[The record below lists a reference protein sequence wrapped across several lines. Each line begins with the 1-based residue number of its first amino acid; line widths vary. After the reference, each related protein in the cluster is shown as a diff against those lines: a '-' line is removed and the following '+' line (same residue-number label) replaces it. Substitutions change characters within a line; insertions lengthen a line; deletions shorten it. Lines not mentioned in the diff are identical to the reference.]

1 MGIGF
6 SPLEMPAFSFDME
19 KPRERAIERGIESL
33 SDAELIAILLIT
45 GTKGKYVVDAAE
57 EILKKFEGSFIKMK
71 NASLEELRDASCGIG
86 NAKALKIKAALE
98 IGQRMW
104 KESLKE
110 KKFFKSANDVYD
122 FCKDMTLMTVE
133 YVRVIV
139 VNSQLGAIAV
149 KDVTVGTA
157 NAALIHPREIFGI
170 AVRYPSSGVIVVHNH
185 PSGNPKPSKEDEEAT
200 YKIKEAGEILGIKLL
215 DHIVV
220 AADGFYSFSNSGK
233 L

>member
-1 MGIGF
+1 
-6 SPLEMPAFSFDME
+6 ME

-33 SDAELIAILLIT
+33 SDAELMAILLRT
-45 GTKGKYVVDAAE
+45 GTKGKYVVDVAE
-57 EILKKFEGSFIKMK
+57 EILKKFEGSFVKMK
-71 NASLEELRDASCGIG
+71 SASIEELRDVSCGIG
-86 NAKALKIKAALE
+86 NAKALTVKAALE
-98 IGQRMW
+98 IGHRMW

-110 KKFFKSANDVYD
+110 KKFLKSADDVYD

-157 NAALIHPREIFGI
+157 NASLIHPREIFGI
-170 AVRYPSSGVIVVHNH
+170 AVRYPSSGIIVVHNH
-185 PSGNPKPSKEDEEAT
+185 PSGNPNPSKEDEDAT
-200 YKIKEAGEILGIKLL
+200 YRIKEAGEILGIKLL
-215 DHIVV
+215 DHVV
-220 AADGFYSFSNSGK
+220 VGTDGFYSFSKSGK

>member
-1 MGIGF
+1 MDTGF
-6 SPLEMPAFSFDME
+6 SPLEMPAFLFDME

-33 SDAELIAILLIT
+33 SDAELIAILLRT
-45 GTKGKYVVDAAE
+45 GTKGKYVVDVAE
-57 EILKKFEGSFIKMK
+57 EILKKFEGSFVKMK
-71 NASLEELRDASCGIG
+71 SASLEELRDVSCGIG
-86 NAKALKIKAALE
+86 NAKALTIKSALE
-98 IGQRMW
+98 IGHRMW

-110 KKFFKSANDVYD
+110 KKFLRSADDVYD

-133 YVRVIV
+133 CVRVIV

-149 KDVTVGTA
+149 KDVTIGTA
-157 NAALIHPREIFGI
+157 NASLIHPREIFGI

-220 AADGFYSFSNSGK
+220 ATDGFYSFSKSGK